1 LYEKRER
8 VRKKD
13 QDEAPAAKGK
23 KAPPAKD
30 DKKKGKGAEKED
42 KPKVPV
48 PVPEE
53 EPQLQ
58 LPEPDQH
65 VNANIVEFLQH
76 FKSQRLITLC
86 DNESEVRVRSAEEKK
101 QEAEAK
107 TKQREE
113 EKQFYESV
121 LAEREEQKERREAFK
136 KDTQAEIAAER
147 SNYKES
153 LGKSLDERN
162 KYREKII
169 VRAEK
174 LRALTDLLGQEK
186 IDLNALQAA
195 VDAAT
200 ENKVRQEVIDRGTK
214 QLTWL
219 RYCKDIEG
227 QLAQAVQEKVKEN
240 LLAIMERIEREGIVI
255 EPKALTDAK
264 NVLSKLK

>member
-1 LYEKRER
+1 M
-8 VRKKD
+8 
-13 QDEAPAAKGK
+13 
-23 KAPPAKD
+23 
-30 DKKKGKGAEKED
+30 
-42 KPKVPV
+42 
-48 PVPEE
+48 
-53 EPQLQ
+53 
-58 LPEPDQH
+58 
-65 VNANIVEFLQH
+65 QH